1 VTNHDQMQELLDSFF
16 SDLLGTEIQRPFTLN
31 LLNCHRDPV
40 DLSDLESPFSER
52 EVQDTIASL
61 PNDKA
66 PGPDGFTGRFYK
78 SAWHIIKTYIM
89 AVLEYLR
96 FGNAH
101 SLGLL
106 NSAYLVLIPKK
117 TDALSARDFRPI
129 SLIHSFAKLV
139 TKLLAN
145 RLGPHLQKLVAANQS
160 ACERKIDS

>member
-1 VTNHDQMQELLDSFF
+1 M
-16 SDLLGTEIQRPFTLN
+16 
-31 LLNCHRDPV
+31 LNCHRDPV

-78 SAWHIIKTYIM
+78 SAWHIIKTDIM
-89 AVLEYLR
+89 AALDYLR
-96 FGNAH
+96 SGNAH

-106 NSAYLVLIPKK
+106 NSAYIVLIPKK

-139 TKLLAN
+139 TKLLEIGRA
-145 RLGPHLQKLVAANQS
+145 HV
-160 ACERKIDS
+160 

>member
-1 VTNHDQMQELLDSFF
+1 LEDEGRTVTNHDQMQELLDSFF

-78 SAWHIIKTYIM
+78 SAWHIIKTDIV
-89 AVLEYLR
+89 AALNYLR

-117 TDALSARDFRPI
+117 NGC
-129 SLIHSFAKLV
+129 LV
-139 TKLLAN
+139 SQGFPAY
-145 RLGPHLQKLVAANQS
+145 
-160 ACERKIDS
+160 